1 MNKKHNKK
9 KIIILI
15 VYILLIGLCTLVAIK
30 GCTTNIT
37 YALDA
42 TNWEQLNNIPVRC
55 VIEGSINDP
64 DLSNDTWSY
73 ISNGNSETGPAQAPT
88 PAFYITDTY
97 DGEQY
102 DAIYIKT
109 RDIQLR
115 RFIYDEV
122 SGDMLDYYSRT
133 IWQDDWIAEQME
145 PHTIIFE
152 NLNNTV
158 MASNAVKY
166 ALAGLGGQEQ
176 TGANHNAINSIMLG
190 IINDIFSYVSTE
202 QIYYNS
208 YTNAGI
214 QLTSTASL
222 YCIFSSYGLAG
233 YQLKTTSTH
242 ATSENSIIYLDQ
254 VINYSDILSY
264 DFDISLDITTNM
276 NNNVSYV
283 LTYNDNGTTKTKTSL
298 IANVFATVS
307 SQNEISNSAILG
319 CQYVINYLTSSNYT
333 AGYNHGYSTG
343 YELGNSQ
350 GYDNGYND
358 GYDDGASGEINTTWI
373 LSLMNTAT
381 SILNIEILPNIRIIY
396 LVGAFIILAFVRF
409 VIGWLR

>member
-1 MNKKHNKK
+1 MKKTHNKK
-9 KIIILI
+9 KIIIFI
-15 VYILLIGLCTLVAIK
+15 VYILLIGLCALVAIK

-42 TNWEQLNNIPVRC
+42 TNWEQLNNVPVRC
-55 VIEGSINDP
+55 VIDGSINNA
-64 DLSNDTWSY
+64 DLSNNTWSY

-122 SGDMLDYYSRT
+122 SGDVVDYYSRT
-133 IWQDDWIAEQME
+133 IWQDDWINEQIE

-152 NLNNTV
+152 NLNNTT

-166 ALAGLGGQEQ
+166 SLAGFGGQEQ
-176 TGANHNAINSIMLG
+176 TGANHNAINSIMFG
-190 IINDIFSYVSTE
+190 IITSIFELADFEQILSFSYMNGTWFS
-202 QIYYNS
+202 
-208 YTNAGI
+208 TNAILSCVFSTYGI
-214 QLTSTASL
+214 T
-222 YCIFSSYGLAG
+222 G
-233 YQLKTTSTH
+233 YQLEITGNN
-242 ATSENSIIYLDQ
+242 ANSASRYISLSQ
-254 VINYSDILSY
+254 AILFSNIESY
-264 DFDISLDITTNM
+264 DFGLSLNLLTNTIDDIYYDFN
-276 NNNVSYV
+276 
-283 LTYNDNGTTKTKTSL
+283 YNDNGVNKNEHITIKEVNSGISIYNDIKNSSVRGCERVIEKLKSTS
-298 IANVFATVS
+298 
-307 SQNEISNSAILG
+307 
-319 CQYVINYLTSSNYT
+319 YT
-333 AGYNHGYSTG
+333 EGYTYGYDTG
-343 YELGNSQ
+343 YDLGNTE
-350 GYDNGYND
+350 GYDDGYID
-358 GYDDGASGEINTTWI
+358 GYDDGASGEINTTWV

-396 LVGAFIILAFVRF
+396 LVGAFIVLAFVRF